1 MDFFPRKV
9 QKCFLYACKCR
20 GRLPYRLALRKDG
33 FAGTCVTRSLRKD
46 GFAGTGQAAFPT
58 ERWLCRNGTSHIP
71 YNNIAPQELDKHFVK
86 VIDKGLTVPIDQI
99 LRK

>member
-20 GRLPYRLALRKDG
+20 GRLPYR
-33 FAGTCVTRSLRKD
+33 SLRKD
-46 GFAGTGQAAFPT
+46 DFAGTGQAAFPT

>member
-1 MDFFPRKV
+1 MVFYPHKV
-9 QKCFLYACKCR
+9 QNVFLYANKCR
-20 GRLPYRLALRKDG
+20 GRLPYR
-33 FAGTCVTRSLRKD
+33 SLLKD

-58 ERWLCRNGTSHIP
+58 ERCLCRNGTSHIP